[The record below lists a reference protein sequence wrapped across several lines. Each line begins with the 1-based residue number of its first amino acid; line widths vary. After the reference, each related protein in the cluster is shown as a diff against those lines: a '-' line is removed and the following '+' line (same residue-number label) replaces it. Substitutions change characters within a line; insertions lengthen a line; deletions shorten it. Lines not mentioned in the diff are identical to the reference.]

1 MQGQTRFHWADAG
14 VVEADDQILAING
27 QEIVARA
34 RKQQLCLETIDVS
47 LLLQEV
53 SSCPDEN

>member
-14 VVEADDQILAING
+14 VVEADDQILANG

-34 RKQQLCLETIDVS
+34 RKRQLCLETIDVS

>member
-14 VVEADDQILAING
+14 VVEADDQILANG

-53 SSCPDEN
+53 ASCPDEN

>member
-14 VVEADDQILAING
+14 VVEADDQILANG

-53 SSCPDEN
+53 ASCPDES